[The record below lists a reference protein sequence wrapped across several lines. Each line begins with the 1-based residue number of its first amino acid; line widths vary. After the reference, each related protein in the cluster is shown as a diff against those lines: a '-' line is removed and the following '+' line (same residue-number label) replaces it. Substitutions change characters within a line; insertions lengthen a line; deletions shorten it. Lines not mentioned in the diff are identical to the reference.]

1 MRKIIPFIIKLSA
14 MLMVIS
20 VISSQVSATKGDVE
34 RALELLKQARAAIGG
49 ESAIN
54 SVQNLSINGKAR
66 RQIKIAEQGEKQLNG
81 EFEMNLMLPDRLIK
95 MEKLMLGTPGEAG
108 RTQASEDKIK
118 IRDARVKIVRAGDA
132 PAQIQAHMQQH
143 ERSEIA
149 RYMLGLLLTP
159 PPSFNAT
166 YNYLGEGNVEGARAD
181 IIEAQG
187 AGNFVLKIYLDKS
200 THLPLMMSYQGT
212 MPRIMINKHIGA
224 DGVPGV
230 IEEDED
236 VIVIRRHKDEE
247 EGASADKQPF
257 TELLP
262 APEKAEIQVRFSDF
276 RSVGGVL
283 LPHTLTQIVNGTVDT
298 VWTVD
303 RYEIN
308 SPNIN
313 EKFNNEKFK
322 QDVMI
327 RSKQN

>member
-1 MRKIIPFIIKLSA
+1 MRKIIPFIIKLSV

-20 VISSQVSATKGDVE
+20 VISNQVSATKGDVE

-54 SVQNLSINGKAR
+54 SVQNLSLNGKSR
-66 RQIKIAEQGEKQLNG
+66 RQIKIAGQDEKQLNG
-81 EFEMNLMLPDRLIK
+81 EFELNLMLPDKLMK
-95 MEKLMLGTPGEAG
+95 MEKLTLGTPGEAG
-108 RTQASEDKIK
+108 QTQASEDKIK
-118 IRDARVKIVRAGDA
+118 IRDARVKIVRGEA
-132 PAQIQAHMQQH
+132 PAEIQNEMRQH
-143 ERSEIA
+143 ENSEIA

-159 PPSFNAT
+159 PPSFNAA

-187 AGNFVLKIYLDKS
+187 AGGFVLKIYLDKS

-212 MPRIMINKHIGA
+212 LPRIMINKHIGEK
-224 DGVPGV
+224 GGPGV
-230 IEEDED
+230 IEETED
-236 VIVIRRHKDEE
+236 VVVIRRHKAGE

-257 TELLP
+257 NMPIP

-283 LPHTLTQIVNGTVDT
+283 LPHTLTQTVNGTVDT
-298 VWTVD
+298 VWTVE
-303 RYEIN
+303 RYEVN
-308 SPNIN
+308 APNIN
-313 EKFNNEKFK
+313 EKFNNENFK
-322 QDVMI
+322 QDMMI